1 MSIKQEVYSLLQEAA
16 PEGVTVRQSS
26 QGVAAVL
33 PAITF
38 SAINTTNHRD
48 LSGEIYSREAS
59 VQIDVWGTSSP
70 ETSELEDIVEE
81 AMREAV
87 PSKLKSSP
95 APVYNIN
102 FDNIIIWTNLAF
114 AL

>member
-1 MSIKQEVYSLLQEAA
+1 MSIKQEVYELLQKAA

-38 SAINTTNHRD
+38 TAINTTNHRD

-59 VQIDVWGTSSP
+59 VQIDVWSDNSP

-81 AMREAV
+81 TMREAGWGMSGSQDV
-87 PSKLKSSP
+87 ADSDPKIYHKMLT
-95 APVYNIN
+95 
-102 FDNIIIWTNLAF
+102 FDTIKT
-114 AL
+114 

>member
-1 MSIKQEVYSLLQEAA
+1 MSIKQEVYELLQEAA

-38 SAINTTNHRD
+38 TAINTTNHRD
-48 LSGEIYSREAS
+48 LSGEIYGREAS
-59 VQIDVWGTSSP
+59 VQIDVWSDNSP

-81 AMREAV
+81 AMREAGWGMSGSQDV
-87 PSKLKSSP
+87 ADSDPKIYHKMLT
-95 APVYNIN
+95 
-102 FDNIIIWTNLAF
+102 FDTIKT
-114 AL
+114 

>member
-1 MSIKQEVYSLLQEAA
+1 MSIKQEVYELLQEAA

-38 SAINTTNHRD
+38 TAINTTNHRD
-48 LSGEIYSREAS
+48 LSGTIYSREAS
-59 VQIDVWGTSSP
+59 VQIDVWSDNSP

-81 AMREAV
+81 AMREAGWGMSGSQDV
-87 PSKLKSSP
+87 ADSDPKIYHKMLT
-95 APVYNIN
+95 
-102 FDNIIIWTNLAF
+102 FDTIKT
-114 AL
+114 

>member
-1 MSIKQEVYSLLQEAA
+1 MSIKQAVYELLQKAA

-33 PAITF
+33 TAITF
-38 SAINTTNHRD
+38 TAINTTNHRD

-59 VQIDVWGTSSP
+59 VQIDVWSDNSP

-81 AMREAV
+81 AMREAGWGMSGSQDV
-87 PSKLKSSP
+87 ADSDPKIYHKMLTFDTLK
-95 APVYNIN
+95 
-102 FDNIIIWTNLAF
+102 T
-114 AL
+114 

>member
-1 MSIKQEVYSLLQEAA
+1 MSIKQEVYELLQKAA

-38 SAINTTNHRD
+38 TAINTTNHRD

-59 VQIDVWGTSSP
+59 VQIDAWSDNSP

-81 AMREAV
+81 AMREAGWGMSGSQDV
-87 PSKLKSSP
+87 ADSDPKIYHKMLT
-95 APVYNIN
+95 
-102 FDNIIIWTNLAF
+102 FDTIKT
-114 AL
+114 

>member
-1 MSIKQEVYSLLQEAA
+1 MSIKQEVYELLQEAA

-38 SAINTTNHRD
+38 TAINTTNHRD
-48 LSGEIYSREAS
+48 LSGQIYSREAS
-59 VQIDVWGTSSP
+59 VQIDVWSDNSP

-81 AMREAV
+81 AMREACWGMSGSQDV
-87 PSKLKSSP
+87 ADSDPKIYHKMLT
-95 APVYNIN
+95 
-102 FDNIIIWTNLAF
+102 FDTIKT
-114 AL
+114 

>member
-1 MSIKQEVYSLLQEAA
+1 MSIKQEVYELLQEAA

-38 SAINTTNHRD
+38 TAINTTNHRD
-48 LSGEIYSREAS
+48 LSGAIYSREAS
-59 VQIDVWGTSSP
+59 VQIDVWSDNSP

-81 AMREAV
+81 AMRETGWGMSGSQDVADSD
-87 PSKLKSSP
+87 PKIYHKMLT
-95 APVYNIN
+95 
-102 FDNIIIWTNLAF
+102 FDTIKT
-114 AL
+114 

>member
-1 MSIKQEVYSLLQEAA
+1 MSIKQEVYELLQKAA

-26 QGVAAVL
+26 QGVSAVL

-38 SAINTTNHRD
+38 TAINTTNHRD

-59 VQIDVWGTSSP
+59 VQIDVWSDNSP

-81 AMREAV
+81 AMREAGWGMSGSQDV
-87 PSKLKSSP
+87 ADSDPKIYHKMLT
-95 APVYNIN
+95 
-102 FDNIIIWTNLAF
+102 FDTIKT
-114 AL
+114 

>member
-1 MSIKQEVYSLLQEAA
+1 MSIKQEVYELLQKAA

-38 SAINTTNHRD
+38 TAINTTNHRD
-48 LSGEIYSREAS
+48 LSGAIYSREAS
-59 VQIDVWGTSSP
+59 VQIDVWSDNSP

-81 AMREAV
+81 AMREAGWGTSGSQDV
-87 PSKLKSSP
+87 ADSDPKIYHKMLT
-95 APVYNIN
+95 
-102 FDNIIIWTNLAF
+102 FDTIKT
-114 AL
+114 

>member
-1 MSIKQEVYSLLQEAA
+1 MSIKQEVYELLQKAA

-38 SAINTTNHRD
+38 TAINTTNHRD
-48 LSGEIYSREAS
+48 LSGEIYSREVS
-59 VQIDVWGTSSP
+59 VQIDVWSDNSP

-81 AMREAV
+81 AMREAGWGMSGSQDV
-87 PSKLKSSP
+87 ADSDPKIYHKMLT
-95 APVYNIN
+95 
-102 FDNIIIWTNLAF
+102 FDTIKT
-114 AL
+114 